1 MSDLEYM
8 KMAIELAVKGGNRVS
23 PNPLVGAV
31 IVKDGEIIGY
41 GYHEKYGMPHAEI
54 NALNSCTKS
63 PEGATMYV
71 TLEPCCHMGKT
82 PPCTESII
90 RSGIKKVVIG
100 SKDPNPLVG
109 GKGIEL
115 LSASGIEVKCFVME
129 KECLELNKIFFHYIE
144 KGMPYVIM
152 KYAMTLDG
160 KIATFSGKSK
170 WITGSAARNH
180 VHKSRSMYSGIMVG
194 SKTVISDDPELTSR
208 IPGGR
213 NPKRIICDTNLSIP
227 LNARVLRNADRIDT
241 YIATASLDK
250 DKIDL
255 FKALGCKVIHIPK
268 FGERISLELLMKA
281 LAKEGIDSVLLE
293 GGGELNAGAIEAKI
307 VNKIQVYMAPK
318 IFGGRDAKTPVA
330 GDGIEDPQNA
340 LTLKRKEITVLDEDI
355 LIEYEVE

>member
-1 MSDLEYM
+1 MNDLEYM

-54 NALNSCTKS
+54 NALNSCIKL

-71 TLEPCCHMGKT
+71 TLEPCCHTGKT
-82 PPCTESII
+82 PPCTEAII
-90 RSGIKKVVIG
+90 QSGIKRVVIG

-109 GKGIEL
+109 GKGIEIL
-115 LSASGIEVKCFVME
+115 KENGIEVKCFVLE
-129 KECLELNKIFFHYIE
+129 KECMDINKIFFHYIE
-144 KGMPYVIM
+144 TGMPYVVM

-170 WITGSAARNH
+170 WITGDAARNH
-180 VHKSRSMYSGIMVG
+180 VHKTRSMYSGIMVG
-194 SKTVISDDPELTSR
+194 SRTVISDDPELTSR

-227 LNARVLRNADRIDT
+227 LNARVLRSADRIKT
-241 YIATASLDK
+241 YIATSSIDK
-250 DKIDL
+250 EKIDM
-255 FKALGCKVIHIPK
+255 FKSLGCEVLHIPK
-268 FGERISLELLMKA
+268 YGEHISLVILMKE
-281 LAKEGIDSVLLE
+281 LAKEGIDSILLE
-293 GGGELNAGAIEAKI
+293 GGGELNAGALSANI
-307 VNKIQVYMAPK
+307 VSKLQVYMAPK
-318 IFGGRDAKTPVA
+318 VFGGKNAKTPVA
-330 GDGIEDPQNA
+330 GIGIEDPQNA
-340 LTLKRKEITVLDEDI
+340 IKFRRREITVLDEDI

>member
-1 MSDLEYM
+1 MNDLEYM
-8 KMAIELAVKGGNRVS
+8 KMAIELAFKGGNKVS

-31 IVKDGEIIGY
+31 IVKDREIIGY

-71 TLEPCCHMGKT
+71 TLEPCCHRGKT
-82 PPCTESII
+82 PPCTESIVK
-90 RSGIKKVVIG
+90 SGIKKVVVG
-100 SKDPNPLVG
+100 SKDPNPLVA
-109 GKGIEL
+109 GKGIDILKEN
-115 LSASGIEVKCFVME
+115 GVDVKCFVME
-129 KECLELNKIFFHYIE
+129 KECMELNKVFFHYIE
-144 KGMPYVIM
+144 TGRPYVIM

-194 SKTVISDDPELTSR
+194 SKTVISDDPELSSR

-227 LNARVLRNADRIDT
+227 LNARVLKNADRIDT

-250 DKIDL
+250 AKIDM
-255 FKALGCKVIHIPK
+255 FRALGCKVIHIPQV
-268 FGERISLELLMKA
+268 GEHINLELLMKE

-293 GGGELNAGAIEAKI
+293 GGGELNAGAIKAGI
-307 VNKIQVYMAPK
+307 VSKIQVYIAPK
-318 IFGGRDAKTPVA
+318 IFGGRDAKTPIE
-330 GDGIEDPQNA
+330 GEGIEDPQNA
-340 LTLKRKEITVLDEDI
+340 LTFKRKEITMLDEDI